1 MTLLATAASAQV
13 PFQRIANADKEPGNW
28 LTYSRTY
35 QGQRYSPLSEIN
47 TQNVENLKVKWAYQF
62 PSGTNQVSPL
72 VIDDVMY
79 ISWPNSASALDAQ
92 TGRTLWTWKQ
102 PLASDFRAVGF
113 LHTNRGPA
121 VLDDQLFV
129 TTLDCYLVALDLKS
143 GAERWRSRVAE
154 YTDGYSMTVAPLAI
168 AGKVI
173 VGVSGG
179 EAGIRGFV
187 DAYDAKTGKRA
198 WRFWTIPGPAEPG
211 YKTWSGTSATTG
223 GGPTWVTGAYDP
235 DLKLVYW
242 GVGNPSPDW
251 NGDGRQGDNL
261 FTCSFVAL
269 DAETGKLRWYFQ
281 FTPHDTHDWDSS
293 HVPVL
298 INAKIGGRDRKLIV
312 NANRNGFYYVLD
324 RLTGQFITGQA
335 YGKQTWAKGI
345 DGRGRP
351 IVIPNTEPS
360 YKGTLVWPNANGST
374 IWFSPSYSPQTQLIY
389 VPVRIKG
396 AVYYKRDMPF
406 KRGTFFA
413 GGGEDE
419 LPDMESSG
427 EIRAMEATT
436 GDVK

>member
-1 MTLLATAASAQV
+1 
-13 PFQRIANADKEPGNW
+13 
-28 LTYSRTY
+28 
-35 QGQRYSPLSEIN
+35 
-47 TQNVENLKVKWAYQF
+47 
-62 PSGTNQVSPL
+62 
-72 VIDDVMY
+72 
-79 ISWPNSASALDAQ
+79 
-92 TGRTLWTWKQ
+92 
-102 PLASDFRAVGF
+102 
-113 LHTNRGPA
+113 
-121 VLDDQLFV
+121 
-129 TTLDCYLVALDLKS
+129 
-143 GAERWRSRVAE
+143 
-154 YTDGYSMTVAPLAI
+154 
-168 AGKVI
+168 
-173 VGVSGG
+173 
-179 EAGIRGFV
+179 
-187 DAYDAKTGKRA
+187 
-198 WRFWTIPGPAEPG
+198 
-211 YKTWSGTSATTG
+211 
-223 GGPTWVTGAYDP
+223 VTGAYDP

-251 NGDGRQGDNL
+251 NGDARQGDNL

-293 HVPVL
+293 HVPIL

-389 VPVRIKG
+389 IPVRIKG

-436 GDVK
+436 GDVKWRFPLLSPANGGVLSTAGGLVFSESAEGNFYALDATSGKSLWDFHTGSTSGPGIGANPISFTSEGRQYVTISADRVLFTFGL